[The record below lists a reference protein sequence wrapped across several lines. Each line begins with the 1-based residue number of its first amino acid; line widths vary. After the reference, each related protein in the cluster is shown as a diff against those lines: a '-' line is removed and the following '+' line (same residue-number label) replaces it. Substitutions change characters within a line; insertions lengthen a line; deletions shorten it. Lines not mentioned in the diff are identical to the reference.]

1 MYIEKSSKVH
11 TNWYT
16 VSYCFTEPSHVSDAG
31 SNLNKHLSSTPLLYV
46 PQSEQ
51 RHRHYRVLLQWTAPK
66 SRLQLLNPTV
76 EATWTD
82 VPEFGIFCDIL
93 FPVFWLPSQQIAK
106 TTSPIWVLFD
116 FDKIRAKKTGI
127 QDSSINRQVLTLHS
141 NQKSTSSKS
150 KHGRQIQKAGAY
162 KTGEGDK
169 HVSNQT
175 LCLLGCSP
183 SQ

>member
-1 MYIEKSSKVH
+1 MYIENSSKIH

-31 SNLNKHLSSTPLLYV
+31 SSLNKHLSSTPLLYV

-51 RHRHYRVLLQWTAPK
+51 RHRHYRVLLQWIAPK
-66 SRLQLLNPTV
+66 SRLQLWIPQWKQLERMFLNL
-76 EATWTD
+76 
-82 VPEFGIFCDIL
+82 EFSVFL

-116 FDKIRAKKTGI
+116 FDIRAKKTGI

-150 KHGRQIQKAGAY
+150 
-162 KTGEGDK
+162 
-169 HVSNQT
+169 
-175 LCLLGCSP
+175 
-183 SQ
+183 